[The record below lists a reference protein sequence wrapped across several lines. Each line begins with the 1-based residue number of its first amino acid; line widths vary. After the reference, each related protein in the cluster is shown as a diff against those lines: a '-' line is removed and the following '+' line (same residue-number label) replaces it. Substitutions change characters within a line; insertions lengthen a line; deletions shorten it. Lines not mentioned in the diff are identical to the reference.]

1 MLAPHAKRLAPA
13 LFAVATLA
21 LSAPVFVS
29 SAVAQTANTAQ
40 EESPAVLAARDYL
53 QATGYRPR
61 LEAKLAAIAKSK
73 VALKIMVEHVPA
85 MEDQVVKIYAARFSA
100 EELREAGKFFRTATG
115 VLYFNF
121 NTEMNTNPYTT
132 AEIYRNEVAKRFTA
146 QQRAEVFAY
155 VSSSV
160 GKKMQRLLPELVKA
174 ENDAAAAWGY
184 DTQKDIDRAIRAG
197 EEVS

>member
-1 MLAPHAKRLAPA
+1 MLAVHAKRLAPA

-29 SAVAQTANTAQ
+29 AAVAQTANTAQ
-40 EESPAVLAARDYL
+40 EESPVVLAARDYL

-61 LEAKLAAIAKSK
+61 LEARLAPIAKSK
-73 VALKIMVEHVPA
+73 VALKIMIEHVPA

-132 AEIYRNEVAKRFTA
+132 AEIYRNEVAKRFTV

-160 GKKMQRLLPELVKA
+160 GQKMQRLLPELLKA
-174 ENDAAAAWGY
+174 ENEAAAAWGH

>member
-1 MLAPHAKRLAPA
+1 LAPA

-29 SAVAQTANTAQ
+29 AAVAQISNTAQ
-40 EESPAVLAARDYL
+40 EESPAVIAARDYL
-53 QATGYRPR
+53 QATGYRLR
-61 LEAKLAAIAKSK
+61 LGAKLAAIAKSK

-100 EELREAGKFFRTATG
+100 EELREASKFFRTATG

-132 AEIYRNEVAKRFTA
+132 AEIYRNEVAKRFTV

-174 ENDAAAAWGY
+174 ENDAAAAWGH